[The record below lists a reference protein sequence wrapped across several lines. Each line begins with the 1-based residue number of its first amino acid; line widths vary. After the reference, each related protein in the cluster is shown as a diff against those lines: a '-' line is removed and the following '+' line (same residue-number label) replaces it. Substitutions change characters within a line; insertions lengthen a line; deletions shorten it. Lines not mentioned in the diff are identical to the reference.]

1 MHLYNANVFHV
12 TMTSP
17 MNSIKASPRQ
27 TDRIRYGVWTLAFV
41 GVDMARGARGAGILR
56 QVSV

>member
-41 GVDMARGARGAGILR
+41 DVGMARGARGAGVLR
-56 QVSV
+56 PMGV